1 MFPSLPVGAR
11 LNVVALSCASL
22 FGAAAQSV
30 LAADMP
36 AQTLVVTASRVPV
49 PAADVVAETTV
60 IDRDAIER
68 AQGLT
73 LPQLLAQQPG
83 LQLSGNGGAGKTTSV
98 FIRGMEA
105 RHTLLL
111 VDGMPVD
118 SATVGTPSLDN
129 LPLELIDHIEI
140 VRGPLTSLY
149 GSGAMGG
156 VIQLFTRRAVQG
168 LGASAMVAAGT
179 QHQGQGAAG
188 VSYGDGRF
196 DIVANAQRTTT
207 AGQSATNADVP
218 FGLYNEDADGFQ
230 QNAGSLKLGWQI
242 ADGWRLEGL
251 SLDSFGRTRL
261 DDGPGADAVAAL
273 RNRVQRV
280 ALDGRMAPGWTG
292 TLSWS
297 ESVDEYDTEASAD
310 PYTSLGTVST
320 RERRL
325 ALEQHVDTPIGRA
338 LALLERSTQTVAR
351 PEEPFD
357 VSERSINA
365 VALGL
370 TGAAAGHSWQA
381 SLRRDSNSQ
390 FGGVTTGALG
400 WGWAFTPGWRA
411 VVSAGTSHTL
421 PSFNQLYYPHFGNPD
436 LQPEKGRHVEGGLEW
451 TGAGQTVRATAFGN
465 RYRGYITSGPQP
477 ANLPR
482 AVINGY
488 TLAWQA
494 QWQALSV
501 DASLDHTHPHN
512 ATEGSANEDKLLP
525 RRAQNAARLGLQW
538 QAERWSAGAEWQA
551 FSHRYDDA
559 ANTVRLGG
567 YGVLALD
574 ARWMLRRDLSLGL
587 RVDNV
592 GDRHYETALGYD
604 QPHRTAL
611 VSLRWAMR

>member
-1 MFPSLPVGAR
+1 MSR
-11 LNVVALSCASL
+11 LLSVPGRLHAVALCCTAL
-22 FGAAAQSV
+22 GAAGAQ
-30 LAADMP
+30 AADAP
-36 AQTLVVTASRVPV
+36 QTLVVTATRVPV
-49 PAADVVAETTV
+49 PASQIAAEVTV

-111 VDGMPVD
+111 VDGMPVG
-118 SATVGTPSLDN
+118 SSTVGTPSLDN

-156 VIQLFTRRAVQG
+156 VIQLFTRRATRG
-168 LGASAMVAAGT
+168 LGASARVAAGT

-196 DIVANAQRTTT
+196 DVVANAQRTTT
-207 AGQSATNADVP
+207 SGQSATNTDVP
-218 FGLYNEDADGFQ
+218 FGLFNDDHDGFQ
-230 QNAGSLKLGWQI
+230 QNSGSLKLGWQI

-251 SLDSFGRTRL
+251 SLGSFGRTRL
-261 DDGPGADAVAAL
+261 DDGPGADALAAL
-273 RNRVQRV
+273 RNRVQRL
-280 ALDGRMAPGWTG
+280 ALDGQLMPGWAG

-297 ESVDEYDTEASAD
+297 ESVDEYDTEASAS
-310 PYTSLGTVST
+310 PFASLGTVSSRT
-320 RERRL
+320 RRL
-325 ALEQHVDTPIGRA
+325 QLEQRVATPIGQA
-338 LALLERSTQTVAR
+338 LALLEHSQETVDR
-351 PEEPFD
+351 PDQPFD
-357 VSERSINA
+357 VSERDIDA
-365 VALGL
+365 VSLGL

-381 SLRRDSNSQ
+381 SVRHDSNSQ
-390 FGGVTTGALG
+390 FAGVTTGALG
-400 WGWAFTPGWRA
+400 WGWQFVPGWR
-411 VVSAGTSHTL
+411 VVASAGTSHTL
-421 PSFNQLYYPHFGNPD
+421 PSFNQLYYPSFGNPD
-436 LQPEKGRHVEGGLEW
+436 LQPEKGRHVEAGLEW
-451 TGAGQTVRATAFGN
+451 AGAGQTVRATAFGN

-482 AVINGY
+482 AVINGL
-488 TLAWQA
+488 TVAWQA
-494 QWQALSV
+494 QWNALSL
-501 DASLDHTHPHN
+501 DASVDHTDPHN
-512 ATEGSANEDKLLP
+512 ATEGSATQDKLLP
-525 RRAQNAARLGLQW
+525 RRAQNAARVAAQW
-538 QAERWSAGAEWQA
+538 QGAGWSAGADWQA
-551 FSHRYDDA
+551 FSHRYDDS

-574 ARWMLRRDLSLGL
+574 ARWQIRPDLSLGL

-592 GDRHYETALGYD
+592 GDKRYETALGYD
-604 QPHRTAL
+604 QPHRSAL